1 MINQSKYE
9 PLSIRANMAWNA
21 IGSIVNLGCQWLIS
35 ILVVRLSTGFD
46 DAGLYSLAVAIF
58 GVFSPISQY
67 RIRYKLVTQPVKIL
81 LVNICHFGF
90 LLMQLLLY
98 YSLCMRR

>member
-67 RIRYKLVTQPVKIL
+67 RMYTIQISDTTGENTLGEYLSAS
-81 LVNICHFGF
+81 
-90 LLMQLLLY
+90 Y
-98 YSLCMRR
+98 